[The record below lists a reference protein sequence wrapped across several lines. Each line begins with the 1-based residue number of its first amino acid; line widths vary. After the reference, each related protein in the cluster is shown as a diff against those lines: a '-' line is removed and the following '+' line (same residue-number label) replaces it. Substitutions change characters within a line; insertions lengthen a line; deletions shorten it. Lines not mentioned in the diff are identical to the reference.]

1 MTFRRISTS
10 VLVAVTLPLASA
22 SSVGAEDAAFSA
34 EANGAAMRVTTFF
47 DKAPG
52 TSTPF
57 EGPGP
62 VAHAALDAFGS
73 GAFASFP
80 FPGSTAVVAPSLAAG
95 LIPGFPSP
103 PAYPF
108 YVASDHPLVPKAEQ
122 RMGTV
127 DLSAQ
132 STAQSSEASA
142 TVNKGQGGQGVGALA
157 ANALSAARDD
167 EVAADAVGAV
177 TSFAAG
183 PLTLGKVSATASI
196 KLGRDGRLAKVSSLE
211 ISAAR
216 FGDVIFGI
224 GPSGFVLPGTST
236 PLPKEGMEQL
246 LAGLAKAGLEL
257 HYVGARETADS
268 ISSASLEVRQHFELP
283 NGKNTVTW
291 MLGQA
296 SARITT
302 AKTEAEQ
309 ASGGI
314 TESPGPSD
322 PAATIEPAPPAAE
335 SLTPDPRGTAAV
347 APVSPPAPPEP
358 GGTAELGSFDSAP
371 AADIPPAEAQLAA
384 SQGSKPTMKAAPV
397 ASSSRYATAPY
408 GVLGVG
414 AMLFV
419 AVIIAGGA
427 RRRHAS

>member
-1 MTFRRISTS
+1 MRI
-10 VLVAVTLPLASA
+10 
-22 SSVGAEDAAFSA
+22 
-34 EANGAAMRVTTFF
+34 TTFF

-80 FPGSTAVVAPSLAAG
+80 FPGSTGVVAPSLVAG
-95 LIPGFPSP
+95 LVPGFPSP
-103 PAYPF
+103 PDYPF

-127 DLSAQ
+127 DLAAH
-132 STAQSSEASA
+132 STAISSDASA
-142 TVNKGQGGQGVGALA
+142 SANGGQGGQGVGALA
-157 ANALSAARDD
+157 ANALSAARDG
-167 EVAADAVGAV
+167 EVGADAVGAV

-183 PLTLGKVSATASI
+183 PLTLGKVSAAASV
-196 KLGRDGRLAKVSSLE
+196 KLGRDGGLAKASSLE

-216 FGDVIFGI
+216 FGDIVFGI
-224 GPSGFVLPGTST
+224 GPSGFVLPGSAT

-257 HYVGARETADS
+257 HYVAARETADS
-268 ISSASLEVRQHFELP
+268 ISSASVEVRQHFELP

-309 ASGGI
+309 ASAGI
-314 TESPGPSD
+314 TESPGPSNS
-322 PAATIEPAPPAAE
+322 AATVETAPPA
-335 SLTPDPRGTAAV
+335 SQ
-347 APVSPPAPPEP
+347 SPAPEPLGGGFEAPASLPGASSSSMVGRVAGSEP
-358 GGTAELGSFDSAP
+358 GGTAELPPFSSDPSADAP
-371 AADIPPAEAQLAA
+371 GAEPPGEAQLAS
-384 SQGSKPTMKAAPV
+384 SQGPRPPMTAVPV
-397 ASSSRYATAPY
+397 ASSTRYGTAPY

-414 AMLFV
+414 ALLFV
-419 AVIIAGGA
+419 AVIVAGGA
-427 RRRHAS
+427 RRRHTS